1 MLCTFK
7 LGQTFKLQ
15 ALFQEA
21 EVVSDV
27 NAEYVPLLHV
37 LESTSQYW
45 ALLVI

>member
-1 MLCTFK
+1 MLNLENDPFFSQPLMLCTFK

-27 NAEYVPLLHV
+27 NTV
-37 LESTSQYW
+37 
-45 ALLVI
+45 